1 MSRGKVLWRWFRRS
15 ASVVKRNA
23 AIRMAPFA
31 ASLRSPRQIV
41 SAWPEGAPRLGPR
54 VAALMHFESSGAV
67 SVEVMAYARELA
79 LNGYCVVFVTNSG
92 CLAQSALEA
101 LKQHCAAIFV
111 RRNIGYDFGA
121 WRDVIETLGL
131 PRPGM
136 TELLL
141 LNDSMH
147 GPLRPLR
154 ATLARLDYAAADIWG
169 LTDSWQ
175 RCYHLQSYFLGFGET
190 ALRAPAFAAFWR
202 NVLPVRWKSYVI
214 HAYEIGFTQAML
226 KAGLRCRAVW
236 PYEEL
241 IDQVT
246 TPAVL
251 DGIIRSERFRAAR
264 HDPLVRARNEQIHR
278 IRSAGARQVAVNPT
292 ADLWRQL
299 LHAGFPFLK
308 RELLRKNPS
317 KVADIADWVAT
328 LRAEGLDPEPVLN
341 ALRGRLKNRAP

>member
-1 MSRGKVLWRWFRRS
+1 MARAAALWRRLRRL
-15 ASVVKRNA
+15 AGAVKRRA
-23 AIRMAPFA
+23 EIRLAPLA
-31 ASLRSPRQIV
+31 PSPSPWQIL
-41 SAWPEGAPRLGPR
+41 SSWPEGTAQLGPR
-54 VAALMHFESSGAV
+54 VAVLMHFDRSGKV
-67 SVEVMAYARELA
+67 SDEVMAYARELA
-79 LNGYCVVFVTNSG
+79 LNEYSVAFVTNSG
-92 CLAQSALEA
+92 CLAPSAFAA
-101 LKQHCAAIFV
+101 LRQHCAAIFV

-121 WRDVIETLGL
+121 WRDVVDTLGL

-147 GPLRPLR
+147 GPLRPLQ

-175 RCYHLQSYFLGFGET
+175 QRYHLQSYFLGFGET
-190 ALRAPAFAAFWR
+190 ALRDPAFAAFWR
-202 NVLPVRWKSYVI
+202 NVLPVRSKSFVI
-214 HAYEIGFTQAML
+214 RAYEVGLTQAML

-236 PYEEL
+236 RYEDL
-241 IDQVT
+241 VDTATAQG
-246 TPAVL
+246 VL
-251 DGIIRSERFRAAR
+251 DGIIRAGRFRAAR
-264 HDPLVRARNEQIHR
+264 HDPLLRVRKEQIDR
-278 IRSAGARQVAVNPT
+278 IRGAAARQIAVNPT

-299 LHAGFPFLK
+299 LHAGFPFVK

-317 KVADIADWVAT
+317 RVADIADWVAT